1 MSLPRPIRVVGCGS
15 ALGDD
20 ALGWE
25 VVRRL
30 RAQCLCAVELHVA
43 ENGHRIL
50 DVLDGDG
57 TLIVVDAV
65 SSGGPPGTIHRF
77 DWPHQGVQFL
87 RPGSTHALSPATA
100 LRLAATL
107 GMLPPRVIV
116 FGVEVESLGATVG
129 LSGRVTS
136 ALPDLMQRIA
146 ELVRRKETRRSMQ
159 SR

>member
-1 MSLPRPIRVVGCGS
+1 MSLPLPIRVVGCGS

-30 RAQCLCAVELHVA
+30 RAQRLHGVEVHVA
-43 ENGHRIL
+43 EGSHRIL

-77 DWPHQGVQFL
+77 EWPNQDVQIL
-87 RPGSTHALSPATA
+87 RPGSTHDLCPASA

-107 GMLPPRVIV
+107 GILPPRVIV
-116 FGVEVESLGATVG
+116 FGIEVESLDATGG
-129 LSGRVTS
+129 LSARATS
-136 ALPDLMQRIA
+136 AVPDV
-146 ELVRRKETRRSMQ
+146 VRRIVEEVTA
-159 SR
+159 